1 MVICQQFI
9 FTAANV
15 KNKTGYQVTARSSNI
30 TPKLL
35 SDLEDY
41 MYPIGVDPN
50 KFLNSESLLILDD
63 KVAYTTVKN
72 IGLGYDG
79 RYNNLFSHTIIINI
93 DDFIKF
99 DNDTRCLEK
108 LSDVDVTSTH
118 LPPISIKPFNNEP
131 NFDCIDIIGISQF
144 EYFFRCVLDKKKI
157 VILDIIENNII
168 KNLLSLLPPSYR
180 LISFST
186 LVIKEHRQPNFNI
199 IQADKTTS
207 LPKNYHII
215 ITKNITKNFK
225 NKNTLFDHA
234 ITYMMEIIN
243 SKNTIH
249 ISNIHDNFE
258 KISFL
263 NDKNKLILAIMI
275 SVPTPK
281 NMYDID
287 HTLEEFLSILE
298 KIPSD
303 FMIKYFKK
311 IEILLPINMVDKY
324 RNKIISEHELLNFN
338 NNSTYNDMSNIFDKL
353 TNDTSRLSFLREII
367 SNNLQYMI
375 KSGSKIFIDSIGTR
389 YNYLI
394 IYGFLENKDLHACV
408 IDVLIKLNYN
418 DRKKHLLNNILD
430 ESLNGNTFP
439 LEKLF
444 DPNIFNLNNNP
455 ELLCYHD
462 LIGKLFTSYLFYEKT
477 NSKIITNIIK
487 KIYDNL
493 LNEFVMN
500 GKIFLSGPEKPYVVL
515 NMFHAVFNITHYLLF
530 ERKLN
535 TKELNEIQ
543 SSFEQLTR
551 LSNNNTK
558 YQLKDIFNPIRPI
571 FIKYFFPSFHTD
583 K

>member
-281 NMYDID
+281 
-287 HTLEEFLSILE
+287 
-298 KIPSD
+298 
-303 FMIKYFKK
+303 KYVRYRSYIRRVF
-311 IEILLPINMVDKY
+311 IN
-324 RNKIISEHELLNFN
+324 F
-338 NNSTYNDMSNIFDKL
+338 
-353 TNDTSRLSFLREII
+353 
-367 SNNLQYMI
+367 
-375 KSGSKIFIDSIGTR
+375 
-389 YNYLI
+389 
-394 IYGFLENKDLHACV
+394 
-408 IDVLIKLNYN
+408 
-418 DRKKHLLNNILD
+418 RK
-430 ESLNGNTFP
+430 NTFR
-439 LEKLF
+439 
-444 DPNIFNLNNNP
+444 
-455 ELLCYHD
+455 
-462 LIGKLFTSYLFYEKT
+462 FY
-477 NSKIITNIIK
+477 
-487 KIYDNL
+487 D
-493 LNEFVMN
+493 
-500 GKIFLSGPEKPYVVL
+500 
-515 NMFHAVFNITHYLLF
+515 
-530 ERKLN
+530 
-535 TKELNEIQ
+535 
-543 SSFEQLTR
+543 
-551 LSNNNTK
+551 
-558 YQLKDIFNPIRPI
+558 
-571 FIKYFFPSFHTD
+571 
-583 K
+583 